1 MYSNRSVV
9 TLLPH
14 FGNIVTTPRL
24 HYYRAMVTSF
34 PRSGNRK
41 HSFKYMEQ
49 QFKYFA
55 FISYSTHDT
64 KWGKRIHKK
73 LESYSM
79 PATLCSKHGWKRKPL
94 NPIFFAP
101 YDIQPGGLTEEM
113 KNRLRQSKNLIV
125 ICSPNSAQSYYV
137 GLEIEFFHQLGRTK
151 NIHFFIIDGEPNSG
165 DESAECFNPKVKQLG
180 IPEILGANIH
190 EKVYRWPWL
199 NRERAYV
206 QIVTK
211 LLGVEFDSIWQ
222 RHRRM
227 LRQRIALWFIGM
239 AAVLA
244 ALIGTWLTNRPV
256 DIEVSLNETSVHNKN
271 LPPLHN
277 AVVTLMLD
285 NEKKTDT
292 LKSIQAKGLFTNIPH
307 CAIGKETRIT
317 IECKGWVSIDTTV
330 ILRKQTHINITRNPK
345 DYGNVEFRLWDL
357 TKERGVANVSVTIA
371 GHTSLSNTAGY
382 VSLEIPLEDQSTTYQ
397 VECELELKNNTIAMP
412 TTESTVL
419 LIK

>member
-1 MYSNRSVV
+1 
-9 TLLPH
+9 
-14 FGNIVTTPRL
+14 
-24 HYYRAMVTSF
+24 
-34 PRSGNRK
+34 
-41 HSFKYMEQ
+41 MEQ

-101 YDIQPGGLTEEM
+101 YDIQPGGLTEEL
-113 KNRLRQSKNLIV
+113 KNRLRQSRNLIV

-151 NIHFFIIDGEPNSG
+151 NIHFFIIDGVPNSG
-165 DESAECFNPKVKQLG
+165 DKSAECFNPKVKQLG

-227 LRQRIALWFIGM
+227 LRQRIAIWFIGM

-256 DIEVSLNETSVHNKN
+256 DVEVSLNETSVHNKN

-317 IECKGWVSIDTTV
+317 IECKGWVSIDTTI

-357 TKERGVANVSVTIA
+357 TKERGVANVRVTIA

>member
-1 MYSNRSVV
+1 
-9 TLLPH
+9 
-14 FGNIVTTPRL
+14 
-24 HYYRAMVTSF
+24 
-34 PRSGNRK
+34 
-41 HSFKYMEQ
+41 MEQ

-101 YDIQPGGLTEEM
+101 YDIQPGGLTEEL
-113 KNRLRQSKNLIV
+113 KNRLRQSRNLIV

-151 NIHFFIIDGEPNSG
+151 NIHFFIIDGVPNSG
-165 DESAECFNPKVKQLG
+165 DKSAECFNPKVKQLG

-244 ALIGTWLTNRPV
+244 ALIGIWLTNRPV
-256 DIEVSLNETSVHNKN
+256 DVEVSLNETSVHNKN

-317 IECKGWVSIDTTV
+317 IECKGWVSIDTTI

-357 TKERGVANVSVTIA
+357 TKERGVANVRVTIA

>member
-1 MYSNRSVV
+1 
-9 TLLPH
+9 
-14 FGNIVTTPRL
+14 
-24 HYYRAMVTSF
+24 
-34 PRSGNRK
+34 
-41 HSFKYMEQ
+41 MEQ

-101 YDIQPGGLTEEM
+101 YDIQPGGLTEEL
-113 KNRLRQSKNLIV
+113 KNRLRQSRNLIV

-165 DESAECFNPKVKQLG
+165 DKSAECFNPKVKQLG

-227 LRQRIALWFIGM
+227 LRQRIALWFIGL

-256 DIEVSLNETSVHNKN
+256 DVEVALNETSVHNKN

-317 IECKGWVSIDTTV
+317 IECKGWVSIDTTI

-357 TKERGVANVSVTIA
+357 TKERGVANVRVTIA

>member
-1 MYSNRSVV
+1 
-9 TLLPH
+9 
-14 FGNIVTTPRL
+14 
-24 HYYRAMVTSF
+24 
-34 PRSGNRK
+34 
-41 HSFKYMEQ
+41 MEQ
-49 QFKYFA
+49 KYKYFA
-55 FISYSTHDT
+55 FISYSSKDY

-101 YDIQPGGLTEEM
+101 YGIQPGGLTEEL
-113 KNRLRQSKNLIV
+113 KNRLRQSRNLIV
-125 ICSPNSAQSYYV
+125 ICSPNSAQSHYV

-151 NIHFFIIDGEPNSG
+151 NILFFIIDGVPNSG
-165 DESAECFNPKVKQLG
+165 IKATECFNPKVKQLG

-227 LRQRIALWFIGM
+227 LRQRIILWFIGLT
-239 AAVLA
+239 AVLA
-244 ALIGTWLTNRPV
+244 ALIGTWLTNKPV
-256 DIEVSLNETSVHNKN
+256 DVEVSLKETSVHNKN

-292 LKSIQAKGLFTNIPH
+292 LNTLCSTATFTNIPVSM
-307 CAIGKETRIT
+307 IGKEVRVQFMCDDWCTTDTTLLLSKNIT
-317 IECKGWVSIDTTV
+317 LSISRDINAFGHVRFTMYDSKVMPIAGKTINIAGVEVKSNAQGIVDAIIPIEKQNTIYNLTSSEVSLIDT
-330 ILRKQTHINITRNPK
+330 IK
-345 DYGNVEFRLWDL
+345 DAKCGDSDAVF
-357 TKERGVANVSVTIA
+357 TK
-371 GHTSLSNTAGY
+371 
-382 VSLEIPLEDQSTTYQ
+382 
-397 VECELELKNNTIAMP
+397 
-412 TTESTVL
+412 
-419 LIK
+419 

>member
-1 MYSNRSVV
+1 
-9 TLLPH
+9 
-14 FGNIVTTPRL
+14 
-24 HYYRAMVTSF
+24 
-34 PRSGNRK
+34 
-41 HSFKYMEQ
+41 MEL

-101 YDIQPGGLTEEM
+101 YDIQPGGLTEEL
-113 KNRLRQSKNLIV
+113 KNRLRQSRNLIV

-165 DESAECFNPKVKQLG
+165 DKFTECFNPKVKQLG

-190 EKVYRWPWL
+190 EKVYRLPWL

-256 DIEVSLNETSVHNKN
+256 DVEVSLKETSIHNKN

-292 LKSIQAKGLFTNIPH
+292 LNTLSSTATFTNIP
-307 CAIGKETRIT
+307 ASMIGKEVRVQFKCEDWCTT
-317 IECKGWVSIDTTV
+317 DTTLLLSKN
-330 ILRKQTHINITRNPK
+330 IALSISRDINAFGHVRFTMYDSQVMP
-345 DYGNVEFRLWDL
+345 
-357 TKERGVANVSVTIA
+357 VAGKTIRIA
-371 GHTSLSNTAGY
+371 GVEAKSNDQGVVDAIIPIEKQSTVYNLTSSE
-382 VSLEIPLEDQSTTYQ
+382 VSLAD
-397 VECELELKNNTIAMP
+397 TIKDAKCGDSDAVF
-412 TTESTVL
+412 T
-419 LIK
+419 K

>member
-1 MYSNRSVV
+1 
-9 TLLPH
+9 
-14 FGNIVTTPRL
+14 
-24 HYYRAMVTSF
+24 
-34 PRSGNRK
+34 
-41 HSFKYMEQ
+41 MEQ

-101 YDIQPGGLTEEM
+101 YDIQPGGLTEEL
-113 KNRLRQSKNLIV
+113 KNRLRQSRNLIV

-151 NIHFFIIDGEPNSG
+151 NIHFFIIDGVPNSG
-165 DESAECFNPKVKQLG
+165 DKSAECFNPKVKQLG

-256 DIEVSLNETSVHNKN
+256 DVEVSLNETSVHNKN

-317 IECKGWVSIDTTV
+317 IECKGWVSIDTTI

-357 TKERGVANVSVTIA
+357 TKERGVANVRVTIA

>member
-1 MYSNRSVV
+1 
-9 TLLPH
+9 
-14 FGNIVTTPRL
+14 
-24 HYYRAMVTSF
+24 
-34 PRSGNRK
+34 
-41 HSFKYMEQ
+41 MEE

-101 YDIQPGGLTEEM
+101 YDIQPGGLTEEL
-113 KNRLRQSKNLIV
+113 KNRLRQSRNLIV

-151 NIHFFIIDGEPNSG
+151 NIHFFIIDGVPNSG
-165 DESAECFNPKVKQLG
+165 DKSAECFNPKVKQLG

-227 LRQRIALWFIGM
+227 LRQRIAIWFIGM

-244 ALIGTWLTNRPV
+244 ALIGIWLTNRPV
-256 DIEVSLNETSVHNKN
+256 DVEVSLNETSVHNKN

-317 IECKGWVSIDTTV
+317 IECKGWVSIDTTI

-357 TKERGVANVSVTIA
+357 TKERGVANVRVTIA

>member
-1 MYSNRSVV
+1 
-9 TLLPH
+9 
-14 FGNIVTTPRL
+14 
-24 HYYRAMVTSF
+24 
-34 PRSGNRK
+34 
-41 HSFKYMEQ
+41 MEQ

-101 YDIQPGGLTEEM
+101 YDIQPGGLTEEL
-113 KNRLRQSKNLIV
+113 KNRLRQSRNLIV

-165 DESAECFNPKVKQLG
+165 DKFTECFNPKVKQLG

-256 DIEVSLNETSVHNKN
+256 DVEVALNETSVHNKN

-317 IECKGWVSIDTTV
+317 IECKGWVSIDTTI

-357 TKERGVANVSVTIA
+357 TKERGVANVRVTIA